1 MAFLCTH
8 RDILITT
15 TSRITGYWPLQRPP
29 TQQNLAPG
37 IAWPLQLL
45 SDSNEAF
52 LLTESAKTSRAKC
65 MKIDDDKTIDSV
77 IDECQTYTVQVKI
90 DIRV

>member
-1 MAFLCTH
+1 M
-8 RDILITT
+8 TT
-15 TSRITGYWPLQRPP
+15 TSRITWYWPLQRPP
-29 TQQNLAPG
+29 PQQNLAPG
-37 IAWPLQLL
+37 IAWPLLLL

-65 MKIDDDKTIDSV
+65 MKIDDDKTIDDSV